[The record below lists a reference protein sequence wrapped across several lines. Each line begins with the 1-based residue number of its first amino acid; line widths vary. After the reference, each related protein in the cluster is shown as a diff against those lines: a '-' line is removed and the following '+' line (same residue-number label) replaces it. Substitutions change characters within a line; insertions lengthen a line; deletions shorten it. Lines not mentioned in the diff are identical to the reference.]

1 MLRNTDVEGPI
12 FCPILTKFELSRQI
26 NVKVYNTKL
35 HGNKSSSR
43 SADRC
48 WYTDEQTD
56 MTKVTGTMASMRTHL
71 ETGHHSWVKNSL
83 EKQDKGTGLPA
94 APHSMHKDL
103 QYTHLNQFPVQE
115 K

>member
-35 HGNKSSSR
+35 HGNKSSRR

-48 WYTDEQTD
+48 WYTYEQTD
-56 MTKVTGTMASMRTHL
+56 MTKVTGTHGEYANAPRNWS
-71 ETGHHSWVKNSL
+71 SL
-83 EKQDKGTGLPA
+83 LG
-94 APHSMHKDL
+94 
-103 QYTHLNQFPVQE
+103 
-115 K
+115 